1 MKYGRLKTVK
11 VAFDYE
17 YMKTFSLCTEEKVEG
32 KKRIIGGLNVDCS
45 LVCYG
50 SWYLLKIQKC
60 SSWREMYFYDI
71 LEN

>member
-50 SWYLLKIQKC
+50 S
-60 SSWREMYFYDI
+60 
-71 LEN
+71 